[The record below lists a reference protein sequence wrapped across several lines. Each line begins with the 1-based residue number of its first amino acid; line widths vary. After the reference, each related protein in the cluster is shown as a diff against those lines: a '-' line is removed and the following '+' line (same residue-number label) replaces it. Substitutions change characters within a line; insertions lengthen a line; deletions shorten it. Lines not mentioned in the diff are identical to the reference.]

1 MASNPLTMWHS
12 YVMDATDIWLVTAL
26 VALVGV
32 AAILGASEA
41 ALLRVRRVRLE
52 IDSDAGDSRAAT
64 MLALLDDLPSV
75 LNTVLLVVLLVQIA
89 AATVS
94 GVLAARLFGSV
105 GVTIASFV
113 LTFVLFVYSEA
124 IPKTYAVRHPESVAR
139 ASAPVL
145 RFLAWILKPVVSI
158 LVWFADLQA
167 PGTGIVDPTG
177 PTEDELRRLTSEAA
191 ATGTIERSD
200 HVLVDRAFELGDLR
214 VDDVYV
220 PRLDIVAVADTASV
234 RAALDLAVSTGH
246 RRIPIFE
253 GDIDNIVGVVR
264 LRDLARVGLDHPD
277 KSVTV
282 VAVEPIVVPESR
294 KVVDL
299 LGDMRDRAIHF
310 AVVVDEFG
318 GTAGIVTIED
328 IVERLVGPITPIG
341 ESVYDDIQEI
351 DSTTWIAAGTA
362 DTDEIERAIGTTLP
376 RGEWNT
382 VAGLVVAIIGHF
394 PLVGDTVEIDE
405 LSFTVLEESSHR
417 ILRVRIE
424 TQ

>member
-1 MASNPLTMWHS
+1 MN
-12 YVMDATDIWLVTAL
+12 ATDAWLLAAL
-26 VALVGV
+26 LILIAL
-32 AAILGASEA
+32 AAMLGASEA

-52 IDSDAGDSRAAT
+52 IESDAGDSRAAT
-64 MLALLDDLPSV
+64 MLALLDDLPRV

-94 GVLAARLFGSV
+94 GVLAARLFGSL

-139 ASAPVL
+139 ASAPLL

-167 PGTGIVDPTG
+167 PGTGIADPAG

-220 PRLDIVAVADTASV
+220 PRVDIVAAPDTASV
-234 RAALDLAVSTGH
+234 RTALDLAVSTGH
-246 RRIPIFE
+246 RRIPMYH
-253 GDIDNIVGVVR
+253 GDIDNIIGVVR
-264 LRDLARVGLDHPD
+264 LRDLARVGLDHPE
-277 KSVTV
+277 KAATI
-282 VAVEPIVVPESR
+282 VAVDPLIVPESR

-299 LGDMRDRAIHF
+299 LGDMRDMAIHF

-341 ESVYDDIQEI
+341 ESDSEDIQAV
-351 DSTTWIAAGTA
+351 DSTTWIAAGSA
-362 DTDEIERAIGTTLP
+362 DTDEIERAIGRPLP

-382 VAGLVVAIIGHF
+382 VAGLVIALIGHF
-394 PLVGDTVEIDE
+394 PLIGETAETEE
-405 LSFTVLEESSHR
+405 LMFTVLEESSHR

-424 TQ
+424 KR

>member
-1 MASNPLTMWHS
+1 
-12 YVMDATDIWLVTAL
+12 MDATDIWLLTAL
-26 VALVGV
+26 LVLIGV
-32 AAILGASEA
+32 AAMLGASEA

-52 IDSDAGDSRAAT
+52 IESDAGDSRATT
-64 MLALLDDLPSV
+64 MLALLDDLPRV

-94 GVLAARLFGSV
+94 GVLAARLFGSL

-139 ASAPVL
+139 ASAPLL
-145 RFLAWILKPVVSI
+145 RFLAWILKPIVSI

-177 PTEDELRRLTSEAA
+177 PTEDELRRLTSQAA
-191 ATGTIERSD
+191 ATGAIERSD

-220 PRLDIVAVADTASV
+220 PRLDIVAVPDTASV
-234 RAALDLAVSTGH
+234 RTALDLAISSGH
-246 RRIPIFE
+246 RRLPTYE
-253 GDIDNIVGVVR
+253 RDIDSIIGVVR
-264 LRDLARVGLDHPD
+264 LRDLARVGIDQPE
-277 KSVTV
+277 KPVSI
-282 VAVEPIVVPESR
+282 VAVEPLVVPESR

-299 LGDMRDRAIHF
+299 LGDMRDMAIHF

-328 IVERLVGPITPIG
+328 IVERLVGPITPTG
-341 ESVYDDIQEI
+341 SSASEDIQTV

-362 DTDEIERAIGTTLP
+362 DTDEIEDAIGRSLP
-376 RGEWNT
+376 QGEWNT
-382 VAGLVVAIIGHF
+382 VAGLVIALVGHF
-394 PLVGDTVEIDE
+394 PLVGETAETDDLT
-405 LSFTVLEESSHR
+405 FTVLEESSHR

-424 TQ
+424 TK